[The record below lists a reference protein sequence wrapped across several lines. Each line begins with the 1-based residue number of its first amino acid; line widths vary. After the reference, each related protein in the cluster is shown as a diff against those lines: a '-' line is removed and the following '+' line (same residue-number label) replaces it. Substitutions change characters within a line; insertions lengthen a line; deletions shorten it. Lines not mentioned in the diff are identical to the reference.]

1 MVVAGP
7 HGRRA
12 RRQIVQRLIG
22 RHAHTGV
29 QKRHINV
36 LSTPCATALM
46 HGCQN
51 GCDRI
56 DAGENIRRG
65 NARALRL
72 AIGFAGDRHQPAH
85 ALNDIVIARA
95 MRIGAVLTET
105 GDRTIDQ
112 ARIDLAQAVI
122 VHAVFGQ
129 TAHLEVFNQ
138 DIRITH
144 QFAHMLLTFLGRQI
158 NRDRGFA
165 AIARMEI
172 RRRRLAVVFN
182 ERRPPAARIIP
193 ARGFDLDHFRTQ
205 IRQRLTGP
213 RAGQNACQFDNLQPF
228 KRALRCRNAHSL
240 AAIFSSRVSANSA

>member
-1 MVVAGP
+1 
-7 HGRRA
+7 
-12 RRQIVQRLIG
+12 
-22 RHAHTGV
+22 
-29 QKRHINV
+29 
-36 LSTPCATALM
+36 M

-51 GCDRI
+51 GRYRI
-56 DAGENIRRG
+56 DTREDIRRRH
-65 NARALRL
+65 ARTLRL

-85 ALNDIVIARA
+85 ALNDIVITRA

-129 TAHLEVFNQ
+129 TTHLEILDQ

-144 QFAHMLLTFLGRQI
+144 QFAHVLLTFLGRQI

-165 AIARMEI
+165 TVARMEI
-172 RRRRLAVVFN
+172 RSRSLAVVIN
-182 ERRPPAARIIP
+182 KRRPPTARIIA

-213 RAGQNACQFDNLQPF
+213 RAGQNACQFDNLQPL